1 MKILFCEIENYGN
14 VTGGKRVTFDGGLQ
28 EFCEKNGYGKTTL
41 CSFIRVMFYG
51 MPTKKEKSVSF
62 GDREHFYP
70 FSGGKFG
77 GSLTFSYGG
86 KICRIERFFDEKTA
100 TKDSFTYYE
109 DGEEVKRNAD
119 TFGKEIFGIDEEA
132 FLRSLSFDAA
142 ECVIAASDGM
152 REKLGA
158 IVEGT
163 DGGRGAADALAI
175 LEKKRKEIKGDRK
188 NANSEIVRYEN
199 EKSELLRAADE
210 LYAEAKKADLAYAE
224 REQIKNSIE
233 TLEKEEAALSARR
246 DAVSKKE
253 AYLHYAK
260 QAAEKESR
268 LREIERAY
276 GGSVFSASEIERLRE
291 KKETLSRVA
300 VAIENKRFE
309 GAKVKNLESLKAA
322 FAVGVPTEGD
332 LSLIARDVEKLAFLD
347 AEIAA
352 MRPAARDSEVYA
364 AFSGKENAR
373 ADVLRVQENCGK
385 LNRLR
390 AEKAAR
396 EEEAARAAAERTQ
409 KGEKSGKKGLTLLGI
424 FCLALCALGVVV
436 SFALSSALP
445 TVLSAAIAVLSVCLF
460 TAKTR
465 KQKSDSAL
473 SLSENRAAEE
483 RLMQLRDEA
492 ARLEAE
498 TRGILALY
506 GYGEGDLFLGASLL
520 YAACDEYASV
530 VSRTAALKAQK
541 AQKIAE
547 KEDIQKHLA
556 EYFSRYR
563 LSGDAYSEN
572 LSRLKNGVARYQDL
586 SEEYEQTQKERAE
599 LQKTLAETEAEIR
612 FAFAQKGAQSAC
624 TENLAISVE
633 RAADASA
640 EAARLKKDVEAH
652 RRYLAEQGVSPNVL
666 GEGEETSAL
675 LDARIGEA
683 KVALAEKR
691 RALTLKEDEIAKAER
706 AAAAAERK
714 ETAAKAV
721 EEKIRE
727 AEQRLKIYRVAEE
740 CLLSADER
748 MLKRYVEPVRERFVR
763 YAALIEETLGIE
775 VSMNKDFSL
784 SFLRGSAKRKDA
796 YLSAGV
802 RSVCAFC
809 LRLALIDEMF
819 SGREQ
824 PFLVLD
830 DPFVHLDEEH
840 FSKTAS
846 LVKKLAAERQ
856 FLYFTCHPSRSVI
869 SEGGK

>member
-14 VTGGKRVTFDGGLQ
+14 VTGGKRVTFDDGLQ

-51 MPTKKEKSVSF
+51 MSTKKEKSVSF

-77 GSLTFSYGG
+77 GSLTFLYGG

-142 ECVIAASDGM
+142 EGMIAASDGM

-188 NANSEIVRYEN
+188 NANSEIYRYEN
-199 EKSELLRAADE
+199 EKSALLRAADE
-210 LYAEAKKADLAYAE
+210 LYAEAKKADIAYAE
-224 REQIKNSIE
+224 REQIKIE
-233 TLEKEEAALSARR
+233 SESLEKEEAALSARR
-246 DAVSKKE
+246 DVVSKKE

-268 LREIERAY
+268 LREIEGLY
-276 GGSVFSASEIERLRE
+276 GGAVFDAREIERLRA
-291 KKETLSRVA
+291 KKEQLSRAA
-300 VAIENKRFE
+300 VALETKRFE
-309 GAKVKNLESLKAA
+309 GAKAKNLESLKAA
-322 FAVGVPTEGD
+322 FAVGVPTESD
-332 LSLIARDVEKLAFLD
+332 LAMIARDVERIARLD

-352 MRPAARDSEVYA
+352 MQLTARDNEVYA

-373 ADVLRVQENCGK
+373 ADALRVQENCDK

-390 AEKAAR
+390 AEKNAR

-409 KGEKSGKKGLTLLGI
+409 QVEKGGKKRLTLI
-424 FCLALCALGVVV
+424 CVACLALCAFGVV
-436 SFALSSALP
+436 LSIVLSNALP
-445 TVLSAAIAVLSVCLF
+445 TVFAAVIGVLSVCLF
-460 TAKTR
+460 AAKA
-465 KQKSDSAL
+465 KKNNSDIAL
-473 SLSENRAAEE
+473 SAAENRAAEQ
-483 RLMQLRDEA
+483 RLTMLRDET

-498 TRGILALY
+498 TRGILTAY
-506 GYGEGDLFLGASLL
+506 GYGEADLFRGASLL
-520 YAACDEYASV
+520 YAACDEYAAV
-530 VSRTAALKAQK
+530 VGRTAALKEQK
-541 AQKIAE
+541 AQKNAE
-547 KEDIQKHLA
+547 KEGIQKRLE

-586 SEEYEQTQKERAE
+586 LEEYEQTQKERAE
-599 LQKTLAETEAEIR
+599 LQKTLADAEAEIKL
-612 FAFAQKGAQSAC
+612 FFAQKGAQNAC
-624 TENLAISVE
+624 TENLALAIE

-652 RRYLAEQGVSPNVL
+652 RRYLAEQGVLPNAL
-666 GEGEETSAL
+666 GEEGDASAAIDL
-675 LDARIGEA
+675 RIGNV
-683 KVALAEKR
+683 KNALAEKR

-706 AAAAAERK
+706 AAAAAESK

-721 EEKIRE
+721 EDKIRE
-727 AEQRLKIYRVAEE
+727 AEQRLKIYRAAEE

-748 MLKRYVEPVRERFVR
+748 TLKRYVEPVRERFVR
-763 YAALIEETLGIE
+763 YAALIEQTLGVE

-819 SGREQ
+819 AGREQ

-840 FSKTAS
+840 FAKTAS
-846 LVKKLAAERQ
+846 LVKKLAEERQ
-856 FLYFTCHPSRSVI
+856 FVYFTCHPSRSIVG
-869 SEGGK
+869 ETKN